1 MNLKTTATPAE
12 PRDLKSPIPG
22 QQNFAAGFNRRCRFQ
37 PSLPVLTV
45 AANPVLAGDLN
56 PSLRTMTAI

>member
-12 PRDLKSPIPG
+12 PRDLKSPFPDKRNL
-22 QQNFAAGFNRRCRFQ
+22 QQI
-37 PSLPVLTV
+37 LTV